1 MSNEEELQLASVAVA
16 GLNNVVNMVQGISSN
31 VRNIRYTPQTN
42 TTTYYGHT
50 NFEEL
55 KVNNNNVALTSQIP
69 DITGKANVQH
79 VHKTDDITRDIT
91 TTIINE
97 EEKEEEITET
107 KTLTEILDIKLSLTI
122 HI

>member
-1 MSNEEELQLASVAVA
+1 MSGEEEEELQLAAAAVA
-16 GLNNVVNMVQGISSN
+16 GLNNVVSMVQGISSN

-55 KVNNNNVALTSQIP
+55 KVGGNSVALASQIP

-79 VHKTDDITRDIT
+79 VHKTDDIT

-97 EEKEEEITET
+97 QEEEQT
-107 KTLTEILDIKLSLTI
+107 TLTGKADSNHNHDSLFI
-122 HI
+122 N

>member
-1 MSNEEELQLASVAVA
+1 MSGEDSGAAATGQELQLAAAAVA
-16 GLNNVVNMVQGISSN
+16 GLNNVVSMVQGISSN

-55 KVNNNNVALTSQIP
+55 KVGGNNVALASQIP

-97 EEKEEEITET
+97 EEEEEITET
-107 KTLTEILDIKLSLTI
+107 ITLNEYIRW
-122 HI
+122 